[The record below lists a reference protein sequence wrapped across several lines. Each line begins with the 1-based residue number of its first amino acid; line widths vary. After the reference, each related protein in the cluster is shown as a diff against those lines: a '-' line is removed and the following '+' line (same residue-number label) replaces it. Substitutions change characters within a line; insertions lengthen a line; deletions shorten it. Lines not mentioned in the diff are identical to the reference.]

1 MELSYFA
8 MLLAT
13 GASAPRTV
21 FVDLLVSLSALLTH
35 CTFFCPAVQYRLVAM
50 SALVFPLAVAIY
62 TASGLPFG
70 LATAIYLH

>member
-1 MELSYFA
+1 
-8 MLLAT
+8 MLVAP

-21 FVDLLVSLSALLTH
+21 FVGLLVSLSAVFKH
-35 CTFFCPAVQYRLVAM
+35 CMFFCPAVQYRLVAL
-50 SALVFPLAVAIY
+50 SALVFPLALAIY